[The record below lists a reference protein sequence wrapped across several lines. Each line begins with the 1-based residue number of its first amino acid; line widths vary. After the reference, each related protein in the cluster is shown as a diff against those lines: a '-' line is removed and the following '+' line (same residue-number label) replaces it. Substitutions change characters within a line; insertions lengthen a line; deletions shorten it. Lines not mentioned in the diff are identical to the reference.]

1 MTTTL
6 ESFQSLF
13 NGNTKNKSYR
23 TDSGKVHTIDW
34 NVDGSRLASGSLDKS
49 VVIFAYDGKGSM
61 VGKGENTFRLII
73 VTIGLTM
80 LYNESFDFIG
90 KRSNLS

>member
-6 ESFQSLF
+6 ETFQSLF

-61 VGKGENTFRLII
+61 VGKSIQLMNVEKSYVEIKK
-73 VTIGLTM
+73 
-80 LYNESFDFIG
+80 YN
-90 KRSNLS
+90 SNMSCRD

>member
-61 VGKGENTFRLII
+61 VGKEIASIDNHPDTRVEDVI
-73 VTIGLTM
+73 
-80 LYNESFDFIG
+80 
-90 KRSNLS
+90 

>member
-1 MTTTL
+1 MTAAVDA
-6 ESFQSLF
+6 FANLF

-34 NVDGSRLASGSLDKS
+34 NIDGSRLASGSLDKS

-61 VGKGENTFRLII
+61 VGKQFDDRTNG
-73 VTIGLTM
+73 TIDG
-80 LYNESFDFIG
+80 SIS
-90 KRSNLS
+90 RC

>member
-6 ESFQSLF
+6 DTFQSLF

-61 VGKGENTFRLII
+61 VGKGFKERMRHKECRSLHYDLIY
-73 VTIGLTM
+73 V
-80 LYNESFDFIG
+80 FD
-90 KRSNLS
+90 R

>member
-1 MTTTL
+1 MINTL

-13 NGNTKNKSYR
+13 NTNTKNKSYR
-23 TDSGKVHTIDW
+23 TDSGKVHSIDW

-61 VGKGENTFRLII
+61 VGKQEREILRTSVYWIC
-73 VTIGLTM
+73 
-80 LYNESFDFIG
+80 
-90 KRSNLS
+90 